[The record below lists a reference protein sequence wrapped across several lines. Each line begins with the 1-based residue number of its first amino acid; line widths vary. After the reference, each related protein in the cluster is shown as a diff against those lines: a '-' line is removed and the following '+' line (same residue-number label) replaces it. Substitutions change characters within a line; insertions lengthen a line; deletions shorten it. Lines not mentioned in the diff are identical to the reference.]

1 MTTTRNPDLDKLSVG
16 QSLIAI
22 DDELDEPK
30 LKFGGNRVK
39 WEKGGME
46 GIERAAFGLD
56 RKVKMLK
63 KGGRY
68 I

>member
-16 QSLIAI
+16 QSLSAI

-30 LKFGGNRVK
+30 LKFGDNRVK

-56 RKVKMLK
+56 GKVKMLK

>member
-1 MTTTRNPDLDKLSVG
+1 MNTIN
-16 QSLIAI
+16 
-22 DDELDEPK
+22 DELDETK

-39 WEKGGME
+39 WEKGGKE

-56 RKVKMLK
+56 GKVRMLR